1 MTVTGDITTYIESFD
16 SEPGYLDW
24 AAFGPLSPVVR
35 SEVHADAELL
45 GTGRRSSV
53 DLVNEHVDQSRSH
66 AASVLGVPA
75 EQIVIQPSTSHGLQQ
90 AIYGL
95 SGTLLLSRAEYPA
108 LTIAAARAEAS
119 LGTMRAAWLE
129 PGNGFVTPDV
139 VREALTDEVTA
150 VAVSLVDFRT
160 GYRVDLSALRDV
172 IGDRLLIVDAIQ
184 GLGIVDAD
192 YGAADVVCA
201 NGYKWLRA
209 GRGTGVA
216 TYSPRAVDRLTPVLS
231 GYAGV
236 ADGLPVDEVP
246 EPSRDARAFIVSK
259 ADSLAAARLGSALHE
274 IHQVGVATI
283 AAAVE
288 ARATRVIEIA
298 DENAIPVIT
307 PREPE
312 HRAGIVTLAPEPQ
325 DAGPLAAALANAGVT
340 ITPRGGTIRVSAHAG
355 TDDESLSL
363 LAATLSAY
371 VAARAW

>member
-246 EPSRDARAFIVSK
+246 
-259 ADSLAAARLGSALHE
+259 
-274 IHQVGVATI
+274 
-283 AAAVE
+283 
-288 ARATRVIEIA
+288 
-298 DENAIPVIT
+298 
-307 PREPE
+307 
-312 HRAGIVTLAPEPQ
+312 
-325 DAGPLAAALANAGVT
+325 
-340 ITPRGGTIRVSAHAG
+340 
-355 TDDESLSL
+355 
-363 LAATLSAY
+363 
-371 VAARAW
+371 

>member
-24 AAFGPLSPVVR
+24 ASFGPLSPVVR

-53 DLVNEHVDQSRSH
+53 DLVNEHVDQSRAQ

-108 LTIAAARAEAS
+108 LTIAAARAEAA
-119 LGTMRAAWLE
+119 LGTVRVAWLDPE
-129 PGNGFVTPDV
+129 NGFMTPDA
-139 VREALTDEVTA
+139 VRDGLTEDVTA

-160 GYRVDLSALRDV
+160 GYRADLTALRDV
-172 IGDRLLIVDAIQ
+172 IGDRLLIVDAMQ
-184 GLGIVDAD
+184 GLGVVDAD

-216 TYSPRAVDRLTPVLS
+216 SYSPRAVDRLAPVLS

-236 ADGLPVDEVP
+236 ADGLPVDALP
-246 EPSRDARAFIVSK
+246 EPSPDARAFIVSK

-274 IHQVGVATI
+274 IHDVGVATI

-288 ARATRVIEIA
+288 ERAARVIDIA
-298 DENAIPVIT
+298 DEHSIPVIT

-312 HRAGIVTLAPEPQ
+312 LRAGIVTLAPEQQ
-325 DAGPLAAALANAGVT
+325 DAAPLAAALANAGVT

-355 TDDESLSL
+355 TDDESISL
-363 LAATLSAY
+363 FASALSAY
-371 VAARAW
+371 AASRAW